1 MADKGGNDLSR
12 ERQRLQR
19 DIEMKKSEIQN
30 YETNLTFFNSK
41 SKSGNSLVE
50 DLLKKVERLKADLVL
65 LNEKLAAANE
75 QLKK

>member
-1 MADKGGNDLSR
+1 
-12 ERQRLQR
+12 
-19 DIEMKKSEIQN
+19 MKKSEIQN

-65 LNEKLAAANE
+65 LNEKLAAVNE

>member
-19 DIEMKKSEIQN
+19 DIELKKAEIQN
-30 YETNLTFFNSK
+30 YETNLTFFSSK

-50 DLLKKVERLKADLVL
+50 DILKKIERLKADLVL
-65 LNEKLAAANE
+65 LNEKLVAVNE

>member
-19 DIEMKKSEIQN
+19 DIELKKSEIQN
-30 YETNLTFFNSK
+30 YETNLTFFSSK

-65 LNEKLAAANE
+65 LNDKLAAVNE

>member
-1 MADKGGNDLSR
+1 
-12 ERQRLQR
+12 
-19 DIEMKKSEIQN
+19 MKKSEIQN
-30 YETNLTFFNSK
+30 YETNLTFFSSK

-65 LNEKLAAANE
+65 LNEKLAAVNE